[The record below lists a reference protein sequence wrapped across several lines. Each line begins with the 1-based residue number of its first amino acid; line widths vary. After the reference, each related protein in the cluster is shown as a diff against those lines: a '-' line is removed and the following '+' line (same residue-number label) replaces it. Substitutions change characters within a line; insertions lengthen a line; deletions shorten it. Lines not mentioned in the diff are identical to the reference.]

1 LSREI
6 NYTVSKV
13 EEVVYS
19 ILEFREKHWIF
30 IKVEGGKLD
39 FFPLRIKEL
48 HIPFLRNPVA
58 RSSIPVCSD
67 HLKGLDAQSQV
78 KKRRRMHSELSFFF
92 SSISVCYRD
101 WI

>member
-30 IKVEGGKLD
+30 IKVE
-39 FFPLRIKEL
+39 EE
-48 HIPFLRNPVA
+48 N
-58 RSSIPVCSD
+58 
-67 HLKGLDAQSQV
+67 
-78 KKRRRMHSELSFFF
+78 
-92 SSISVCYRD
+92 
-101 WI
+101 